1 VSGRPPERASGRGV
15 PVATPPRVLLVDNY
29 DSFVWNLY
37 QYLGELGAEPV
48 VRRHDAV
55 TVEEAEAMAPT
66 HLVVSPGPKTPEHA
80 GVSVDLIRAFAGCVP
95 ILGICLGHQAIGAA
109 FGARLVRAKRLVHGK
124 SSEVHHSGH
133 GVLRGL
139 PSPLFAAR
147 YHSLALERASLPD
160 ELEVTAWTADGEVMG
175 VRHRRVGPAPVEG
188 LQFHPES
195 ILTEHGH
202 AILRRFLDVKS

>member
-1 VSGRPPERASGRGV
+1 
-15 PVATPPRVLLVDNY
+15 VLLVDNY

-37 QYLGELGAEPV
+37 QYLGELGADPV

-55 TVEEAEAMAPT
+55 TVEDAEETAPT

-80 GVSVDLIRAFAGCVP
+80 GVSVEMIRAFAGRVP
-95 ILGICLGHQAIGAA
+95 ILGICLGHQSIGAA
-109 FGARLVRAKRLVHGK
+109 FGARVVRAKRLVHGK
-124 SSEVHHSGH
+124 SSEVHHTGR

-147 YHSLALERASLPD
+147 YHSLALMRESLPD
-160 ELEVTAWTADGEVMG
+160 VLEVTAWTADGEVMG
-175 VRHRRVGPAPVEG
+175 VRHTGVGPAPVEG

-195 ILTEHGH
+195 VLTEHGH
-202 AILRRFLDVKS
+202 AMLRNFLRARP